1 MAALAVAFVTGASA
15 QEKVQIAVGGKS
27 AVFYLPLF
35 IQAVLGQTSTSSAAA
50 LTPLLLAF
58 TGGAILTGW
67 LEYVSI

>member
-1 MAALAVAFVTGASA
+1 LRNQVFAAGVLLALTFGFVFSGT
-15 QEKVQIAVGGKS
+15 
-27 AVFYLPLF
+27 VFYLPLF